1 MLLGPLTQH
10 VKNIHLIG
18 IGGSGMSGIAEIL
31 VNLGFTVTGSDLR
44 STTVTE
50 RLEFFGARIFIG
62 HIAENI
68 TGCDVVVYSSAVKKD
83 NPEIIAA
90 RERKIPVI
98 GRPEMLAELMR
109 MKYGICI
116 AGTHGKTTT
125 TSMTGRVLTQG
136 NIDPTI
142 IVGGR
147 VEDFGGGAKIGQSHY
162 FVLEA
167 DEYDRT
173 FLKLTPVIAV
183 VTNIDTDHLDCY
195 KNLED
200 IRSAFLEFV
209 NKVPFYGSVIL
220 CIDDNGVQSIIPGIS
235 RRMVSYGIS
244 RQAEIRAD
252 NITFSGTES
261 TFDVF
266 CRGLYCGKINLK
278 VPGIHNIRNALAAL
292 SVGYEM
298 SVPFVTIAEA
308 LGDFKS
314 VGRRFEIKGE
324 ENGIMVVDD
333 FAHHPTEI
341 IACLEGVRAGYDRRI
356 VAVFQPHLY
365 SRTKDFHK
373 EFGRAFMNSD
383 VLVVTDVYPARE
395 EPVEGVTGKLVSD
408 SAQAAGHRNVSYV
421 ENRADLANA
430 VKEIVREG
438 DIVITFG
445 AGDVHKTGTELLEL
459 LRVSGVRI

>member
-18 IGGSGMSGIAEIL
+18 IGGAGMSGIAEIL
-31 VNLGFTVTGSDLR
+31 VNLGFTVTGSDLK
-44 STTVTE
+44 STAVTE
-50 RLEFFGARIFIG
+50 RLEFLGARIFIG
-62 HIAENI
+62 HSAENI
-68 TGCDVVVYSSAVKKD
+68 TGCDAVVYSSAVKKN
-83 NPEIIAA
+83 NPEIITA

-142 IVGGR
+142 IVGGK
-147 VEDFGGGAKIGQSHY
+147 VEGFGGGAKIGQSHY
-162 FVLEA
+162 LVLEA

-200 IRSAFLEFV
+200 IRQAFLEFV

-252 NITFSGTES
+252 NISFNGMET
-261 TFDVF
+261 TFDVY
-266 CRGLYCGKINLK
+266 CRNSYCGKITLK
-278 VPGIHNIRNALAAL
+278 VPGVHNIKNALAAL
-292 SVGYEM
+292 TVGYEM
-298 SVPFVTIAEA
+298 GISFDTIAEA
-308 LGDFKS
+308 LADFTS

-341 IACLEGVRAGYDRRI
+341 MASLEGVRAGFDRRI

-373 EFGRAFMNSD
+373 EFGRAFLNSD

-408 SAQAAGHRNVSYV
+408 SAQAAGHRNVTYV
-421 ENRADLANA
+421 EQREDLAGA
-430 VKEIVREG
+430 VKDIVRNG
-438 DIVITFG
+438 DIVITYG

-459 LRVSGVRI
+459 LK